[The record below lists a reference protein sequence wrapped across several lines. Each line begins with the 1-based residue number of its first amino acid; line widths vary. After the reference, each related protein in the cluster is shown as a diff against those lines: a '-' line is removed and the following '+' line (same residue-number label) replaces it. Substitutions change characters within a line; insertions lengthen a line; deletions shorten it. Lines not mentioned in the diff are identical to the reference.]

1 MLSTPLIVIGVVVLS
16 IAAVAAAQTT
26 QPLAPIAIAIHGGA
40 GTIERASMTPEK
52 EAAYR
57 AKLEEAVKAGHKI
70 LLDGGTSLDAVNAAV
85 RIMEDSPLFNA
96 GKGAVYTADEKH
108 ELDAAVMDG
117 KTRAAG
123 AVAAVWRVKNPIDL
137 ARLVMEKSQH
147 VLLVGE
153 GAERFAVEQGMELV
167 DPSYFDTPPRLQQL
181 HKEQDRERAKRQG
194 QATTQP
200 TEQEKHG
207 TVGAVALDRYGN
219 LAAATST
226 GGMTN
231 KRFGRV
237 GDTPVIGAGTYADND
252 TCAAS
257 GSGHGEFFMRL
268 VLCHEIASQM
278 RYSGKSVTDAAN
290 DVVVRQLK
298 ELGGTGG
305 VIAIDRRGNIAM
317 PFNTSGMYRASMG
330 VDGKLYVAIWP

>member
-1 MLSTPLIVIGVVVLS
+1 MTLLLGATVAM
-16 IAAVAAAQTT
+16 IAAAATAAETT
-26 QPLAPIAIAIHGGA
+26 QQASPIAIAIHGGA
-40 GTIERASMTPEK
+40 GTIERAAMTPEK

-57 AKLEEAVKAGHKI
+57 ATLEEAVKAGHKI
-70 LLDGGTSLDAVNAAV
+70 LADGGTSMDAVTAAV
-85 RIMEDSPLFNA
+85 RVMEDSPLFNA

-117 KTRAAG
+117 KNRAAG
-123 AVAAVWRVKNPIDL
+123 AVAAVSRVRNPIDL
-137 ARLVMEKSQH
+137 ARLVMEKSEH

-153 GAERFAVEQGMELV
+153 GAERFAVEQGVQLV
-167 DPSYFDTPPRLQQL
+167 DPSYFDTPERLEQL
-181 HKEQDRERAKRQG
+181 HKAQDRERAKREG
-194 QATTQP
+194 RATTQP

-207 TVGAVALDRYGN
+207 TVGAVALDRYRN

-237 GDTPVIGAGTYADND
+237 GDTPLIGAGTYADND

-257 GSGHGEFFMRL
+257 GTGHGEFFMRL

-278 RYSGKSVTDAAN
+278 RYSGKSVNEAAN

-298 ELGGTGG
+298 DLGGTGG

-317 PFNTSGMYRASMG
+317 PFNTSGMYRASIG
-330 VDGKLYVAIWP
+330 VDGKIFIAIWP